1 MMSQS
6 NARSRGKQ
14 PRFGIGSVLAT
25 VVLVVILLLLGK
37 SMVRHR
43 FHEGGRVHWNGSI
56 GQ

>member
-1 MMSQS
+1 MTTHS
-6 NARSRGKQ
+6 NSPARRKP
-14 PRFGIGSVLAT
+14 PRFGIGSVVIT
-25 VVLVVILLLLGK
+25 VVLVAVLLLLGK